1 MAHTTIQIIQASEAI
16 ANHQHYPARPF
27 LFLLKK
33 AYLCVLLKVCNDHQ
47 MIFQLC

>member
-1 MAHTTIQIIQASEAI
+1 MVIT
-16 ANHQHYPARPF
+16 NHQHYPILPF

-33 AYLCVLLKVCNDHQ
+33 AYLCVLLKASNDHQ